1 MVCIQKKESI
11 MLSFDQK
18 LLLVFSKEKLSL
30 IIMKMKNLRILILSF
45 ALAFSVSA
53 VKAQGPIPNITDYR
67 LDFTVTSMKGD
78 SIKLSSL
85 KGKIFL
91 LDFWAS
97 WCGPCRYSNKNLVK
111 LYNKYKDK
119 GLEILSVSVDD
130 EKSEWKKA
138 AAKDKIT
145 WMQGFDKGGWD
156 SMAAIKW
163 QVDAL
168 PASFL
173 IDKNGDVVAINPEKG
188 DLEKKIKE
196 LLGL

>member
-1 MVCIQKKESI
+1 
-11 MLSFDQK
+11 
-18 LLLVFSKEKLSL
+18 
-30 IIMKMKNLRILILSF
+30 MKMKNLRILILSF

-130 EKSEWKKA
+130 EKSDWKKA

>member
-1 MVCIQKKESI
+1 
-11 MLSFDQK
+11 
-18 LLLVFSKEKLSL
+18 
-30 IIMKMKNLRILILSF
+30 MKNLRILILNF
-45 ALAFSVSA
+45 VFAFSASA
-53 VKAQGPIPNITDYR
+53 VNAQGPIPNIADNR
-67 LDFTVTSMKGD
+67 LDFTVAGIKGD
-78 SIKLSSL
+78 SIQLSSL
-85 KGKIFL
+85 KGKVFL

-111 LYNKYKDK
+111 LYSKYKDK
-119 GLEILSVSVDD
+119 GLEILSVSLDD
-130 EKSEWKKA
+130 EKSDWKKA
-138 AAKDKIT
+138 VTKDKIT

-173 IDKNGDVVAINPEKG
+173 VNKDGDVVAINPEKS

-196 LLGL
+196 LLGLK

>member
-1 MVCIQKKESI
+1 
-11 MLSFDQK
+11 
-18 LLLVFSKEKLSL
+18 
-30 IIMKMKNLRILILSF
+30 MKNLRIFILSF
-45 ALAFSVSA
+45 AFAFSVSA
-53 VKAQGPIPNITDYR
+53 VEAQGPVPNITDYR
-67 LDFTVTSMKGD
+67 LDFTVAGMKGD

-85 KGKIFL
+85 KGKVFL

-119 GLEILSVSVDD
+119 GLEILSVTLDN

-138 AAKDKIT
+138 VAKDKIT
-145 WMQGFDKGGWD
+145 WIQGFDNGWD
-156 SMAAIKW
+156 SMSAFKW
-163 QVDAL
+163 QVDAI

-173 IDKNGDVVAINPEKG
+173 VNKDGDVVAVNPEKN

-196 LLGL
+196 LLGLK